1 MKICFWSPL
10 HGQTCT
16 TSALISVAMSIALR
30 QKSVKTVVMQSH
42 FSMNQMDYAFLGNS
56 AKKNTFIRRGLDS
69 LFDASKS
76 GDFSK
81 ETVLSCLV
89 DITDNLQLVTAAS
102 QFDQE
107 VYAVQ
112 MDSMFS
118 GVVNALDKYFDLT
131 FVDVNAG
138 FSPTSVKIRNKADIL
153 VVCLN
158 QNQAALSDFF
168 DNRYVELE
176 KAIDPSR
183 LFYLFGNYSLSSK
196 NTMRNMAKKHKQL
209 KTANCGAI
217 VHNPN
222 FMDAVSEG
230 AIIRFFKKNAMCD
243 KFDVNYPF
251 VSNLDVAASKLLALV
266 RKCSAQGGGRHGT
279 AR

>member
-1 MKICFWSPL
+1 MKIVFWSPL

-16 TSALISVAMSIALR
+16 TSALISMAMSIALQ
-30 QKSVKTVVMQSH
+30 QKGIKTVVVQSH
-42 FSMNQMDYAFLGNS
+42 FSMNQMDYAFLGDS
-56 AKKNTFIRRGLDS
+56 AKKNVLIRRGLDA

-102 QFDQE
+102 QVNE
-107 VYAVQ
+107 GVYAVQ
-112 MDSMFS
+112 MNSMFG
-118 GVVNALDKYFDLT
+118 GVINALDKYFELT

-138 FSPTSVKIRNKADIL
+138 YSKTSVEIRDKADIL

-158 QNQAALSDFF
+158 QNQAALADFF
-168 DNRYVELE
+168 DNYYAEVT
-176 KAIDPSR
+176 KVIAPSR
-183 LFYLFGNYSLSSK
+183 IFYLFGNYSLSSK
-196 NTMRNMAKKHKQL
+196 NTMRNLAKKYRQL
-209 KTANCGAI
+209 KPTHCGAI
-217 VHNPN
+217 IHNPN

-230 AIIRFFKKNAMCD
+230 EVLRFFKKNVMCD

-251 VSNLDVAASKLLALV
+251 VSNLDAAASKLLALV
-266 RKCSAQGGGRHGT
+266 RKCSTQRGGMYGAIR
-279 AR
+279 

>member
-1 MKICFWSPL
+1 MKIVFWSPL

-16 TSALISVAMSIALR
+16 TSALISMAMSIAL
-30 QKSVKTVVMQSH
+30 QQHGIKTVVVQSH
-42 FSMNQMDYAFLGNS
+42 FSMNQMDYAFLGDS
-56 AKKNTFIRRGLDS
+56 AKKNALIRRGLDA

-102 QFDQE
+102 QVDQG

-112 MDSMFS
+112 MDSMFG
-118 GVVNALDKYFDLT
+118 GVVDALGKYFELT

-138 FSPTSVKIRNKADIL
+138 YSPTSVKIRNKADIR

-158 QNQAALSDFF
+158 QNQAALVDFF
-168 DNRYVELE
+168 DNRYAELE
-176 KAIDPSR
+176 KAINPDR

-196 NTMRNMAKKHKQL
+196 NTMRNMTKKYRQL
-209 KTANCGAI
+209 KLAHCGAI

-230 AIIRFFKKNAMCD
+230 AVLRFFKKNVLCD

-251 VSNLDVAASKLLALV
+251 VSNLDAAASKLLTLV
-266 RKCSAQGGGRHGT
+266 RKCSAQGGAYGT
-279 AR
+279 VR

>member
-1 MKICFWSPL
+1 MKIVFWSPL

-16 TSALISVAMSIALR
+16 TSALISMAMSIALQ
-30 QKSVKTVVMQSH
+30 QKGIKTVVVQSH
-42 FSMNQMDYAFLGNS
+42 FSMNQMDYAFLGDS
-56 AKKNTFIRRGLDS
+56 AKKNALIRRGLDA

-102 QFDQE
+102 QVNE
-107 VYAVQ
+107 GVYAVQ
-112 MDSMFS
+112 MNSMFG
-118 GVVNALDKYFDLT
+118 GVINALDKYFELT

-138 FSPTSVKIRNKADIL
+138 YSKTSVEIRDKADIL

-158 QNQAALSDFF
+158 QNQAALADFF
-168 DNRYVELE
+168 DNYYAEVT
-176 KAIDPSR
+176 KVIAPSR
-183 LFYLFGNYSLSSK
+183 IFYLFGNYSLSSK
-196 NTMRNMAKKHKQL
+196 NTMRNLAKKYRQL
-209 KTANCGAI
+209 KPTHCGAI
-217 VHNPN
+217 IHNPN

-230 AIIRFFKKNAMCD
+230 EVLRFFKKNVMCD

-251 VSNLDVAASKLLALV
+251 VSNLDAAASKLLALV
-266 RKCSAQGGGRHGT
+266 RKCSTQRGGMYGAIR
-279 AR
+279 

>member
-1 MKICFWSPL
+1 MKIVFWSPL

-16 TSALISVAMSIALR
+16 TSALISMAMSIAL
-30 QKSVKTVVMQSH
+30 QQNGIKTAVVQSH
-42 FSMNQMDYAFLGNS
+42 FSMNQMDYAFLGDS
-56 AKKNTFIRRGLDS
+56 AKKNALIRRGLDA

-102 QFDQE
+102 QVDQG

-112 MDSMFS
+112 MDSMFG
-118 GVVNALDKYFDLT
+118 GVVNVLDKYFELT

-138 FSPTSVKIRNKADIL
+138 YSPTSIKIRNKADIL

-158 QNQAALSDFF
+158 QNQAALVDFF
-168 DNRYVELE
+168 DNRYAELE
-176 KAIDPSR
+176 KAIDPGR

-196 NTMRNMAKKHKQL
+196 NTMRNMTKKYRQL
-209 KTANCGAI
+209 KPTHCGAI

-230 AIIRFFKKNAMCD
+230 AVLRFFKKNVMCD
-243 KFDVNYPF
+243 KFDANYPF
-251 VSNLDVAASKLLALV
+251 VSNLDAAASKLLALV
-266 RKCSAQGGGRHGT
+266 RKYSAQGGAYGT
-279 AR
+279 VR

>member
-1 MKICFWSPL
+1 MKIVFWSPL

-16 TSALISVAMSIALR
+16 TSALISMAMSIALQ
-30 QKSVKTVVMQSH
+30 QKGIKTVVVQSH
-42 FSMNQMDYAFLGNS
+42 FSMNQMDYAFLGDS
-56 AKKNTFIRRGLDS
+56 AKKNVLIRRGLDA

-102 QFDQE
+102 QVDQG

-112 MDSMFS
+112 MDSMFG
-118 GVVNALDKYFDLT
+118 GVINALDKYFELT

-138 FSPTSVKIRNKADIL
+138 YSKTSVEIRDKADIL

-158 QNQAALSDFF
+158 QNQTVLVDFF
-168 DNRYVELE
+168 DNHYAEVT
-176 KAIDPSR
+176 KVIAPSR
-183 LFYLFGNYSLSSK
+183 IFYLFGNYSLSSK
-196 NTMRNMAKKHKQL
+196 NTMRNLAKKYRQL
-209 KTANCGAI
+209 KPTHCGAI
-217 VHNPN
+217 IHNPN

-230 AIIRFFKKNAMCD
+230 EVLRFFKKNVMCD

-251 VSNLDVAASKLLALV
+251 VSNLDAAASKLLALV
-266 RKCSAQGGGRHGT
+266 RKCSTQRGGMYGAIR
-279 AR
+279 